1 MTSDD
6 EKKQPFIRLAMTTD
20 VPAIKLIARKSF
32 ERYVPLI
39 GKPPAPMNANFSGHI
54 LKDTVFIAQS
64 EKKQGSVLGYAIV
77 LQRDGEWLLDN
88 IAVSPEAQGRG
99 VGSALIAACKTF
111 LQKRGVQRYHLN
123 TDEAMEQN
131 LTRNPEIGFVEMAR
145 RLEDG
150 FSRIYFIKEMLPKSV
165 DCNGVIN
172 G

>member
-99 VGSALIAACKTF
+99 VGSAIMF
-111 LQKRGVQRYHLN
+111 
-123 TDEAMEQN
+123 D
-131 LTRNPEIGFVEMAR
+131 
-145 RLEDG
+145 
-150 FSRIYFIKEMLPKSV
+150 LPA
-165 DCNGVIN
+165 
-172 G
+172 

>member
-20 VPAIKLIARKSF
+20 VPAIKMIARKSF

-39 GKPPAPMNANFSGHI
+39 GKLPASMNAYFSGHV
-54 LKDTVFIAQS
+54 LKGTVFIAQS
-64 EKKQGSVLGYAIV
+64 EKNQASVICSGIV
-77 LQRDGEWLLDN
+77 IQRDGEWLLDN

-111 LQKRGVQRYHLN
+111 LQKRGVQRYHFH

-131 LTRNPEIGFVEMAR
+131 LT
-145 RLEDG
+145 
-150 FSRIYFIKEMLPKSV
+150 
-165 DCNGVIN
+165 
-172 G
+172 

>member
-39 GKPPAPMNANFSGHI
+39 GKLPAPMNAYFSGHV
-54 LKDTVFIAQS
+54 LKGTVFIAQS
-64 EKKQGSVLGYAIV
+64 EKKRGSVPGYVIV

-88 IAVSPEAQGRG
+88 IAVSPDTQGRG
-99 VGSALIAACKTF
+99 VGSALIAACETF
-111 LQKRGVQRYHLN
+111 LQKRGVQRYHVYTN
-123 TDEAMEQN
+123 EAMDQN
-131 LTRNPEIGFVEMAR
+131 LTWYPEIGFGELAR

-150 FSRIYFIKEMLPKSV
+150 FSRIYFPKR
-165 DCNGVIN
+165 NGA
-172 G
+172 

>member
-39 GKPPAPMNANFSGHI
+39 GKLPAPMNAYFSGHV
-54 LKDTVFIAQS
+54 LKGTVFIVQS
-64 EKKQGSVLGYAIV
+64 EKKRGSVLGYAIV
-77 LQRDGEWLLDN
+77 LHRDGEWLLDN

-111 LQKRGVQRYHLN
+111 LQKRGVQRYHLH

-131 LTRNPEIGFVEMAR
+131 LTWNPEIGFVEMAR
-145 RLEDG
+145 RLEVG
-150 FSRIYFIKEMLPKSV
+150 FSRIYFTKETVPKSV
-165 DCNGVIN
+165 DCNGSD
-172 G
+172 

>member
-99 VGSALIAACKTF
+99 VGSALIAACETF
-111 LQKRGVQRYHLN
+111 LQKRGVQRYHLYTN
-123 TDEAMEQN
+123 EAMEQN
-131 LTRNPEIGFVEMAR
+131 LTWYPEIGFVEMAR

-150 FSRIYFIKEMLPKSV
+150 FSRIYFTKETVPKSV
-165 DCNGVIN
+165 DCNGSD
-172 G
+172 

>member
-6 EKKQPFIRLAMTTD
+6 EKKQPFIRLAMTTG
-20 VPAIKLIARKSF
+20 VPAIKMIARKSF

-39 GKPPAPMNANFSGHI
+39 GKLPAPMNAYFSGHV
-54 LKDTVFIAQS
+54 LKGTVFITQS
-64 EKKQGSVLGYAIV
+64 EKNRDSVLGYAIV

-111 LQKRGVQRYHLN
+111 LQKRGVQRYHLH

-131 LTRNPEIGFVEMAR
+131 LT
-145 RLEDG
+145 
-150 FSRIYFIKEMLPKSV
+150 
-165 DCNGVIN
+165 
-172 G
+172 

>member
-39 GKPPAPMNANFSGHI
+39 GKLPAPMNAYFSGHA
-54 LKDTVFIAQS
+54 LKETVFIAQS

-77 LQRDGEWLLDN
+77 PQRDGEWLLDN

-111 LQKRGVQRYHLN
+111 LQKRGVQRYHLHTN
-123 TDEAMEQN
+123 EAMEQN
-131 LTRNPEIGFVEMAR
+131 LTWYPEIGFVEMAR

-150 FSRIYFIKEMLPKSV
+150 FSRIYFIKAMVPKSV
-165 DCNGVIN
+165 DCNGSD
-172 G
+172 

>member
-39 GKPPAPMNANFSGHI
+39 GKPPAPMNANFSGHV

-99 VGSALIAACKTF
+99 IGSALIAACETF
-111 LQKRGVQRYHLN
+111 LQKQGVQRYHLYTN
-123 TDEAMEQN
+123 EAMEQN
-131 LTRNPEIGFVEMAR
+131 LTWYPEIGFVEMAR

-150 FSRIYFIKEMLPKSV
+150 FSRIYFTKEMVPKSV
-165 DCNGVIN
+165 DCNGSD
-172 G
+172 

>member
-39 GKPPAPMNANFSGHI
+39 GKLPAPMNAYFSGHV
-54 LKDTVFIAQS
+54 LKGTVFIAQS

-131 LTRNPEIGFVEMAR
+131 LTWYPEIGFVEMAR

-150 FSRIYFIKEMLPKSV
+150 FSRIYFTKEMVPKSV

>member
-39 GKPPAPMNANFSGHI
+39 GKPPAPMNANFSGHV

-99 VGSALIAACKTF
+99 IGSALIAACETF
-111 LQKRGVQRYHLN
+111 LQKQGVQRYHLYTN
-123 TDEAMEQN
+123 EAMEQN
-131 LTRNPEIGFVEMAR
+131 LTWYPEIGFVEMAR

-150 FSRIYFIKEMLPKSV
+150 FSRICFTKEMVPKSV
-165 DCNGVIN
+165 DCNGSD
-172 G
+172 

>member
-39 GKPPAPMNANFSGHI
+39 GKPPAPMNANFSGHV

-88 IAVSPEAQGRG
+88 NAVSPEAQGRG
-99 VGSALIAACKTF
+99 IGSALIAACETF
-111 LQKRGVQRYHLN
+111 LQKQGVQRYHLYTN
-123 TDEAMEQN
+123 EAMEQN
-131 LTRNPEIGFVEMAR
+131 LTWYPEIGSKAHSLLRV
-145 RLEDG
+145 LQ
-150 FSRIYFIKEMLPKSV
+150 SY
-165 DCNGVIN
+165 
-172 G
+172 